1 MTDQAFLAVVND
13 AAQGLAPEAV
23 ELYGWS
29 DIAGAEPAAP
39 VTWRAAYLRTM
50 AALRRGRE
58 LQRLSQ
64 ADVADRLGVH
74 MRTLRR
80 WENGEG
86 DPPAQVLFRWS
97 EIVGVSIGAN
107 LPHRPGA

>member
-1 MTDQAFLAVVND
+1 
-13 AAQGLAPEAV
+13 
-23 ELYGWS
+23 
-29 DIAGAEPAAP
+29 
-39 VTWRAAYLRTM
+39 M

-58 LQRLSQ
+58 RQRLSQ